1 MLIKKIRRQLFQL
14 RHGNFLAFLKKFS
27 KLRTM
32 LTFVALLSFQE
43 RRFWKKLNKIS
54 YNFSKTVGQNIE
66 PNKSDSLMA
75 SKVEKIL
82 SQIRA
87 LIKDNQTAAA
97 LEKHRQGAELF
108 PKSLEL
114 KQAHAQTH
122 FLRGEWSNYLAV
134 SVQADDLMR
143 QLAQEQALD
152 ITRLRFLGNGWTG
165 PLGHISLLDTVIKLR
180 ELNLFSDEQRI
191 LLYDSQYA
199 SNSALL
205 KLFLPKILN
214 IKSDVKLIEK
224 FTQKFGSIVDQV
236 PMYRLKNKIVDQW
249 SAIDIANQ
257 AWSNEHREPVVKLSD
272 SIEARGMSILKR
284 WGLPADAWFVV
295 IHVREGD
302 HRPHARL
309 QNSDISTYFPMMR
322 EIVSRGGWVIRMGSP
337 LMRPLPEMQNVID
350 YAHAIERVDWMD
362 VFLWAKA
369 KFSITTNSGGA
380 EVQMCFGTP
389 VIRTNYSS
397 FGHCSFFEKSFM
409 VPKLYKLKSEK
420 VSMSLQQV
428 LRTPIPW
435 CESTV
440 HENIEFEIIDN
451 SPQDLVNAA
460 VEMFSRFEKNVWSMT
475 QDQVNAQ
482 NIRLSEGAVGGLPIS
497 QSFLANHQLFVQ
509 A

>member
-1 MLIKKIRRQLFQL
+1 MLINKIRRQLFQL
-14 RHGNFLAFLKKFS
+14 RHGNFLSFVKKFS
-27 KLRTM
+27 KLR
-32 LTFVALLSFQE
+32 ALLTIISSPSFQK
-43 RRFWKKLNKIS
+43 RRFLKKLRKRS
-54 YNFSKTVGQNIE
+54 SDFSSTINQNIDFNE
-66 PNKSDSLMA
+66 TELLMA
-75 SKVEKIL
+75 GKVAELLKP
-82 SQIRA
+82 IRT
-87 LIKDNQTAAA
+87 LIKEHKTAEA
-97 LEKHRQGAELF
+97 LEKHRRGAELF

-114 KQAHAQTH
+114 KQTHAQTH
-122 FLRGEWSNYLAV
+122 FLRGEWAKYLSV
-134 SVQADDLMR
+134 STDADKLMQ
-143 QLAQEQALD
+143 QLAQEQSLD
-152 ITRLRFLGNGWTG
+152 RTRVRFLGNGWTG

-180 ELNLFSDEQRI
+180 DLNLLSDEQRI
-191 LLYDSQYA
+191 LLYDSQYS
-199 SNSALL
+199 SNSAFL

-224 FTQKFGSIVDQV
+224 FTQKFDSIVDQV
-236 PMYRLKNKIVDQW
+236 PIYRLKTKIVDQW

-257 AWSNEHREPVVKLSD
+257 AWSKEHREPVVKLSD
-272 SIEARGMSILKR
+272 SIEARGLKILKR
-284 WGLPADAWFVV
+284 WGLPSDAWFVV

-302 HRPHARL
+302 HRAHARL
-309 QNSDISTYFPMMR
+309 QNADISTYFPMIR

-337 LMRPLPEMQNVID
+337 LMSPLPEMQNVID
-350 YAHAIERVDWMD
+350 YAHAVERVDWMD

-369 KFSITTNSGGA
+369 KFSIATNSGGSEA
-380 EVQMCFGTP
+380 PMCFGTP

-420 VSMSLQQV
+420 AAMSLQQA

-451 SPQDLVNAA
+451 SPQDLVGAA
-460 VEMFSRFEKNVWSMT
+460 VEMFQRFEKNNWNMT
-475 QDQVNAQ
+475 DQQSNAQ

-497 QSFLANHQLFVQ
+497 QSFLDNHQFFVK